1 MAFKVQDGFQ
11 NNGSNKNVSGKIDSF
26 YISEVGSVGAASITP
41 VTATFDF
48 TTGSVPSNWDHQQM
62 NNTTTKFTD
71 ATYGNYFL
79 SRGDANDK
87 SQYPLRSTYTFSDDY
102 LFQLSFFAGNNPTYQ
117 DWGMALSTTSYSNRT
132 QNHSATGDIP
142 WKWRWG
148 SNADTGTF
156 THKRIAVQCN
166 GDNATIY
173 PNSNSNSQAA
183 TGSTVDTIGGSS
195 GAFFTLH
202 FQHRPSTGQTKT
214 KVTTGSKD
222 WTASGTQ
229 SGGAVILNE
238 TLGAG
243 NNYWWGI
250 ASDNDDSSYFTKS
263 DGARYTNNTSEF
275 F

>member
-62 NNTTTKFTD
+62 NLTTSKFTD
-71 ATYGNYFL
+71 STYGDYFL
-79 SRGDANDK
+79 IRGDANDR
-87 SQYPLRSTYTFSDDY
+87 SQYPLRSTYTFSGDW

-117 DWGMALSTTSYSNRT
+117 DWGMALSTTSYTNRT
-132 QNHSATGDIP
+132 QNLNAAGDIP

-148 SNADTGTF
+148 VGGTS
-156 THKRIAVQCN
+156 TYVHKRIAVQN
-166 GDNATIY
+166 DGNNATLY
-173 PNSNSNSQAA
+173 PNSDTLSQQA
-183 TGSTVDTIGGSS
+183 TGSTVDTTGGSS
-195 GAFFTLH
+195 GAFFTMH
-202 FQHRPSTGQTKT
+202 FQHRSSTGEVKA
-214 KVTTGSKD
+214 KVTQGSKD

-229 SGGAVILNE
+229 SGSVATISE
-238 TLGAG
+238 SFSG
-243 NNYWWGI
+243 NFWWGI
-250 ASDNDDSSYFTKS
+250 ASDNDDSGYFTKS
-263 DGARYTNNTSEF
+263 DGARFTNVTSEF